1 METGIEYGVPGTP
14 RELPGRLDKSGDVSG
29 LASRGTYE
37 KIPEI
42 GILSPEIPE
51 IQ

>member
-1 METGIEYGVPGTP
+1 MARLARWTPGMYTTTIRP
-14 RELPGRLDKSGDVSG
+14 REAEPG

-42 GILSPEIPE
+42 GIPSPGTSGNP
-51 IQ
+51 